1 MTATLLKYIFKK
13 AAERFAYFSWIAF
26 QTDSG
31 TVYCMEL
38 QQDSDREV
46 LF

>member
-1 MTATLLKYIFKK
+1 MPATLLKYVLK

-26 QTDSG
+26 QIDSG
-31 TVYCMEL
+31 TAYCMEL
-38 QQDSDREV
+38 QQDSDHEV